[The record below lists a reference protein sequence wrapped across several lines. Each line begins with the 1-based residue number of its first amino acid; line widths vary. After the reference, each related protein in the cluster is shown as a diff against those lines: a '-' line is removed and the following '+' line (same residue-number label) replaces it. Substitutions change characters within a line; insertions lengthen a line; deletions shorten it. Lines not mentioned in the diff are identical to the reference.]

1 MVAVKVSKV
10 SFLGKFAVFLVAVFA
25 GCCFCCHL
33 TKLENEIKANSQ
45 RQQWKVSAFGI
56 LTETKHET
64 CNEQQNS
71 IVKQ

>member
-45 RQQWKVSAFGI
+45 RQQ
-56 LTETKHET
+56 
-64 CNEQQNS
+64 
-71 IVKQ
+71 